1 MLIWT
6 AQALKN
12 NTRKTRTMSYHD
24 PVLLKESI
32 EALNIKE
39 NGTYVDA
46 TFGGGGHSGL
56 ILQKLGA
63 KGHLFGFDQD
73 EDVLP
78 NISEDDRFTFVHH
91 NFKYLKRF
99 LKLNGVTEVDGILAD
114 LGVSSYQL
122 NKAERGFS
130 FRFDADLDMRMN
142 QQGDTNAAEILN
154 TYDAQALQNVFS
166 LYGEVRNAKTL
177 AMAIEAERRKKPV
190 KTINDFLEILGPLVR
205 GNRNRYLA
213 QVFQALRIEV
223 NDEIGALKTFLE
235 EAREVLKPGGMLVVI
250 AYHSLEDRLVK
261 NFLKCGNFE
270 GEVVKDFY
278 GNIERPFKIITKKA
292 MLPSEEEIKKNPR
305 ARSAKMRIAEKI

>member
-1 MLIWT
+1 
-6 AQALKN
+6 
-12 NTRKTRTMSYHD
+12 MSYHD

-32 EALNIKE
+32 DALNIKE
-39 NGTYVDA
+39 DGSYVDA
-46 TFGGGGHSGL
+46 TYGGGGHSNL

-78 NISEDDRFTFVHH
+78 NVSENERFTFIHH

-99 LKLNGVTEVDGILAD
+99 LKLNGVMQVDGILAD

-122 NKAERGFS
+122 DQADRGFS

-142 QQGDTNAAEILN
+142 QQGEVSAAEILN
-154 TYDAQALQNVFS
+154 NYDAKSLQNIFS

-177 AMAIEAERRKKPV
+177 AIAIEAERRKKPI
-190 KTINDFLEILGPLVR
+190 KAINDFLQILGPLIR

-223 NDEIGALKTFLE
+223 NDEIGALKIFLE
-235 EAREVLKPGGMLVVI
+235 EAKDVLKPAGTIVI
-250 AYHSLEDRLVK
+250 ISYHSLEDRLVK
-261 NFLKCGNFE
+261 NFFKTGNFE
-270 GEVVKDFY
+270 GEVIKDFY

-292 MLPSEEEIKKNPR
+292 MLPSGAEIKKNPR
-305 ARSAKMRIAEKI
+305 ARSAKMRIAVKL